1 MVGMSEPC
9 IGVLALQGAFREHRR
24 ALERCGARTVEVR
37 RADQLDH
44 IAGLVIPGGEST
56 TIGKLLVD
64 WSMLE
69 PLRERNLRGMPIYG
83 SCAGLIL
90 LCTDI
95 ENSDQ
100 PRLGLMDA
108 TVRRNAFGRQYDSF
122 EADLP
127 LPDLGAEPFRAVFI
141 RAPVLLR
148 TGPGVRVL
156 ADVDGRPVAVRQS
169 NLLATSFHPE
179 LTEDSRLHRYFL
191 DMVREGR
198 A

>member
-1 MVGMSEPC
+1 MVDMSEPC
-9 IGVLALQGAFREHRR
+9 IGVLALQGAFREHRQ
-24 ALERCGARTVEVR
+24 ALERCGAQTVEVR
-37 RADQLDH
+37 RADQLNH

-56 TIGKLLVD
+56 TIGKLLED
-64 WSMLE
+64 GRMLE
-69 PLRERNLRGMPIYG
+69 PIRERNRRGMPIYG

-95 ENSDQ
+95 ENSSQ
-100 PRLGLMDA
+100 PRLGLLDA

-127 LPDLGAEPFRAVFI
+127 LPDLGAAPFRAIFI

-148 TGPGVRVL
+148 TGPDVRVL
-156 ADVDGRPVAVRQS
+156 ANVDSHPVAVRQS

-179 LTEDSRLHRYFL
+179 LTEDVRLHRYFL
-191 DMVREGR
+191 DMVREAR